1 MGTIAGGC
9 SVVRFVVV
17 DSVAINVHHKSIN
30 SLFQSKETVLFI
42 TCSRTSEFRSFVTSI
57 RALDDSVASVVD
69 GDALTGCMTLE
80 LVSTARPT
88 FYISRHFTNLF
99 VKYRTDVL
107 LGFIVVEE
115 VVTVVGCGKV
125 IIDFVTGDG
134 VAVLITTALAGN
146 LVIK

>member
-1 MGTIAGGC
+1 
-9 SVVRFVVV
+9 
-17 DSVAINVHHKSIN
+17 
-30 SLFQSKETVLFI
+30 
-42 TCSRTSEFRSFVTSI
+42 
-57 RALDDSVASVVD
+57 
-69 GDALTGCMTLE
+69 MTLE

-99 VKYRTDVL
+99 VKIVCIYRTAVL